1 MVSGIL
7 SDFMTKIIRFVE
19 RQDLKQKKEDEDYI
33 KIYKDR
39 INKHLNAAEGKSK
52 TRLKLQVFEL
62 DNKEVKLCNS
72 RIYVIILYYVI
83 LRLIFLNDNLVQIFK
98 DCLARPNCFG
108 VPVSVHRIST
118 LSPLATVSC
127 SVNWRPRK
135 VSTTTDANFFTP
147 SGPCVS
153 SEGSTGLYK
162 TKSGVRISSAKDNF
176 PF

>member
-72 RIYVIILYYVI
+72 
-83 LRLIFLNDNLVQIFK
+83 
-98 DCLARPNCFG
+98 
-108 VPVSVHRIST
+108 
-118 LSPLATVSC
+118 
-127 SVNWRPRK
+127 
-135 VSTTTDANFFTP
+135 
-147 SGPCVS
+147 
-153 SEGSTGLYK
+153 
-162 TKSGVRISSAKDNF
+162 
-176 PF
+176 